1 MKLKRA
7 CAAIGVERALI
18 AAVTHLVR
26 ARARVRVRVRV
37 GVRGWVRV
45 RDWGRV
51 TGRGRGTSAS
61 TH

>member
-7 CAAIGVERALI
+7 CPAIGVERALV

-26 ARARVRVRVRV
+26 ARVRVRVR
-37 GVRGWVRV
+37 GSGSGSGRGR
-45 RDWGRV
+45 
-51 TGRGRGTSAS
+51 GRGRGTSAS